1 MANVISYKGLRR
13 NKKCHKLKMAAVAIE
28 FTEERLNYYRIC
40 CVATD
45 IITEGLR
52 SIFKQEWDNR
62 FKTTLGEWKDEPMNG
77 IDFKNGESPGNQR
90 RNAKLLAT
98 MINGDRAEWDCTML
112 FYAILYSDSIG
123 RGLNSVIK
131 SNIDDLRKFRNEEFA
146 HMPKGHLSDPD
157 FQIAIGKVHAAFQ
170 GLGLSI
176 LQIQDIRNQTSFPT
190 EELGKVLKKVDDL
203 RQELQEKEKKL
214 QEKGKELQ
222 EKEEERQVLHDQLQ
236 KEISSFCILSPKP
249 SHDVASRD
257 FEVAEIMQQL
267 KHLKSTNENKL
278 SFLYISGNPG
288 SGKSQL
294 AGLVAERF
302 FKRGTE
308 IPCATLFVMTLN
320 AENQDT
326 LLESYVSFA
335 RRLKCPEFAV
345 TNTIGSKDLTTE
357 EKISNLKTLI
367 GTKIELYTSWLL
379 VVDNVTN
386 ISRVHAHLP
395 ESGNE
400 QWENGQLLI
409 TTQNTA
415 SIPLPSSFIKHIS
428 VSKGMKPHDAS
439 CLLAKLSCMD
449 DGELGKEV
457 AEALDFQP
465 LALASAA
472 TYVRQVQQNKATS
485 HFGWTDYLEK
495 LNKGQ
500 RGTTEAFLAETNPS
514 YPKSM
519 SKATTLA
526 VEKAMTSDKIIHHT
540 FSLLSVCAPQPLS
553 QDIVINY
560 ILNVDEEI
568 QDKEM
573 IAMRI
578 QRCSLILIEE
588 NESGACIRVHQVVYD
603 AINSLIRDF
612 PETHQIQIVDAA
624 IRSFIQFLESNP
636 SVSRNSS
643 DSIIY
648 SKPVVPHLQ
657 TLCIKTENLFQK
669 QDTSQ
674 DTQRSIINVQN
685 YPSSFQKLGIVCKR
699 HCVFD
704 VAMKYLSLALEF
716 FQYSGEYNQGDET
729 RCYTYLESVH
739 HDLGDL
745 EQAKEYHELALTTH
759 QKKLGPDHNDFDVTT
774 CYNIMA
780 SVHHDLG
787 NLGQAKEYMELALAI
802 RLKKLGHDHV
812 DVATCY
818 NNLGAVHRDLG
829 DLEQTKEYHERALAI
844 LLKKLGHDHVDVAT
858 CYNNLGA
865 IHRNLGDL
873 EQAKEYRERALPI
886 YLKKRGHDHVD
897 VATCYNNLGVVH
909 HDLGDLEQ
917 AKEYHE
923 RALAIY
929 LKKLGHDHVDVAKCY
944 NNLGGVHHHLG
955 DLEQAKEDYERALA
969 IYLKRLGDDHVD
981 VATCYN
987 NLGAV
992 HRDLGNLEQAKEYQE
1007 RALAILL
1014 KKLGDDHVDVA
1025 TCYNNLGAVHRD
1037 LANLE
1042 QAKEYHERALA
1053 IRLKKLGHDHVDVA
1067 ACYNNLGVA
1076 HHDLG
1081 DLEQTKEYHERALAI
1096 RLKKLGHDHVDV
1108 ATCYNNLGA
1117 VHRDL
1122 GDLEQTKEYH
1132 ERALAI
1138 RLKKLGHDHV
1148 DVATCYN
1155 NLGAVHRDLG
1165 DLEQAK
1171 EYHERALA
1179 IRLKKLGHDH
1189 VDVATCYNNL
1199 GAVHRD
1205 LGDLEQAKEYR
1216 ERALAIYLKK
1226 LGHDHVTVATCY
1238 NNLGG
1243 VHHDLA
1249 DLEQAKEYHER
1260 ALAIRLKK
1268 LGDDHVDVAT
1278 CYNNLGAVHRAL
1290 GDLEQAKEY
1299 HERALAIRLKKLGD
1313 DHVDVATCY
1322 NNLGA
1327 VHRALGDLEQ
1337 GKEYYEL
1344 ALAIYLK
1351 KLGPEHGYVL
1361 AVQNAL
1367 TQLQQDD
1374 GRYLPKKACSSYS

>member
-1 MANVISYKGLRR
+1 
-13 NKKCHKLKMAAVAIE
+13 
-28 FTEERLNYYRIC
+28 
-40 CVATD
+40 
-45 IITEGLR
+45 
-52 SIFKQEWDNR
+52 
-62 FKTTLGEWKDEPMNG
+62 
-77 IDFKNGESPGNQR
+77 
-90 RNAKLLAT
+90 
-98 MINGDRAEWDCTML
+98 
-112 FYAILYSDSIG
+112 
-123 RGLNSVIK
+123 
-131 SNIDDLRKFRNEEFA
+131 
-146 HMPKGHLSDPD
+146 MPKGHLSDPD

-203 RQELQEKEKKL
+203 RKELQEKEKKLQAKGKEL

-222 EKEEERQVLHDQLQ
+222 EKEEERQVLEDQLH
-236 KEISSFCILSPKP
+236 KEISSFCILPPKP

-267 KHLKSTNENKL
+267 KHLKSINENKL

-320 AENQDT
+320 AENLDT

-379 VVDNVTN
+379 VVDNVTS

-449 DGELGKEV
+449 DSELGKEV

-472 TYVRQVQQNKATS
+472 IYVRQVQQNKATS
-485 HFGWTDYLEK
+485 HFGWIDYLEK

-500 RGTTEAFLAETNPS
+500 RGTTEAILAETNSS

-553 QDIVINY
+553 QDIVINH

-568 QDKEM
+568 QDREM

-588 NESGACIRVHQVVYD
+588 NESGTCIRVHQVVYD
-603 AINSLIRDF
+603 AMNSLIKDF
-612 PETHQIQIVDAA
+612 PETHQIQTVDAA
-624 IRSFIQFLESNP
+624 VRSFIQFLESNP
-636 SVSRNSS
+636 SVNWNSS

-657 TLCIKTENLFQK
+657 PLFIKTENLFHK
-669 QDTSQ
+669 RDTSH
-674 DTQRSIINVQN
+674 DIQRSIINVQN
-685 YPSSFQKLGIVCKR
+685 YPSSFQKLGIVCQR

-704 VAMKYLSLALEF
+704 VAIKYFSLALEL
-716 FQYSGEYNQGDET
+716 FQCSGEYNQDDET
-729 RCYTYLESVH
+729 RCYTYLGSVH

-745 EQAKEYHELALTTH
+745 EQAKEYYELALTTH
-759 QKKLGPDHNDFDVTT
+759 QKKLSPDQNDFDV
-774 CYNIMA
+774 
-780 SVHHDLG
+780 
-787 NLGQAKEYMELALAI
+787 
-802 RLKKLGHDHV
+802 
-812 DVATCY
+812 ATCS

-829 DLEQTKEYHERALAI
+829 NLKQAKKYYGRALTFF
-844 LLKKLGHDHVDVAT
+844 LEKFGPDDVNVAT
-858 CYNNLGA
+858 CYS
-865 IHRNLGDL
+865 
-873 EQAKEYRERALPI
+873 
-886 YLKKRGHDHVD
+886 
-897 VATCYNNLGVVH
+897 NLGVVH
-909 HDLGDLEQ
+909 RNFLAIHRDPEDLKQ

-929 LKKLGHDHVDVAKCY
+929 LKKLGHDHVDVA
-944 NNLGGVHHHLG
+944 
-955 DLEQAKEDYERALA
+955 
-969 IYLKRLGDDHVD
+969 
-981 VATCYN
+981 TCYN
-987 NLGAV
+987 NLGLV
-992 HRDLGNLEQAKEYQE
+992 
-1007 RALAILL
+1007 
-1014 KKLGDDHVDVA
+1014 
-1025 TCYNNLGAVHRD
+1025 
-1037 LANLE
+1037 
-1042 QAKEYHERALA
+1042 
-1053 IRLKKLGHDHVDVA
+1053 
-1067 ACYNNLGVA
+1067 

-1081 DLEQTKEYHERALAI
+1081 DLEQEKEYHERALAI

-1117 VHRDL
+1117 VH
-1122 GDLEQTKEYH
+1122 H
-1132 ERALAI
+1132 S
-1138 RLKKLGHDHV
+1138 
-1148 DVATCYN
+1148 
-1155 NLGAVHRDLG
+1155 LG
-1165 DLEQAK
+1165 DLEQAR
-1171 EYHERALA
+1171 EYYEHAL
-1179 IRLKKLGHDH
+1179 
-1189 VDVATCYNNL
+1189 TF
-1199 GAVHRD
+1199 
-1205 LGDLEQAKEYR
+1205 
-1216 ERALAIYLKK
+1216 YLKK
-1226 LGHDHVTVATCY
+1226 LGPEHVTVATCY
-1238 NNLGG
+1238 NNIGTVHCDLG
-1243 VHHDLA
+1243 
-1249 DLEQAKEYHER
+1249 
-1260 ALAIRLKK
+1260 
-1268 LGDDHVDVAT
+1268 
-1278 CYNNLGAVHRAL
+1278 N
-1290 GDLEQAKEY
+1290 
-1299 HERALAIRLKKLGD
+1299 
-1313 DHVDVATCY
+1313 
-1322 NNLGA
+1322 
-1327 VHRALGDLEQ
+1327 LEQ
-1337 GKEYYEL
+1337 GKEYYER

-1361 AVQNAL
+1361 AVQNEL
-1367 TQLQQDD
+1367 TQLQQMMNDIS
-1374 GRYLPKKACSSYS
+1374 RKKHVPHTRNVRCTIL